1 MSNILVCEVSE
12 LSQKLSP
19 CFPLCKAVR
28 GLAGL
33 MPSQLAE
40 MALLVLASLCSFSC
54 ACGLKDSP
62 RGQRRASKGSVSPAT
77 ETNENHFYPFLSDS
91 LDGLNDRVK
100 APERS

>member
-62 RGQRRASKGSVSPAT
+62 RG
-77 ETNENHFYPFLSDS
+77 LSDS